1 VRAYTHVLLPVRL
14 FAFEQICRRLYE
26 CVFSRSRSLNSSLAC
41 SHSLRLSPSSPP
53 SLSLS
58 DSPTLPFTFNMRA
71 CVVQAV
77 ISAWQTQTHNADTD
91 TQTDVCV
98 CVCAR
103 ARACVRACECVCVC
117 ERERE
122 REGGRERER
131 ERESE
136 HTPALTHSLSPSR
149 LRHPHISMQQ
159 DV

>member
-1 VRAYTHVLLPVRL
+1 MQQHTDSHTHRHTDAQTHACVAHRHTGTKTHRHTGTQAHRDATFLRMCVLVCELLYVRAYTHVLLPVRL
-14 FAFEQICRRLYE
+14 FACEQICRRLYE

-91 TQTDVCV
+91 
-98 CVCAR
+98 
-103 ARACVRACECVCVC
+103 
-117 ERERE
+117 
-122 REGGRERER
+122 
-131 ERESE
+131 
-136 HTPALTHSLSPSR
+136 
-149 LRHPHISMQQ
+149 
-159 DV
+159 